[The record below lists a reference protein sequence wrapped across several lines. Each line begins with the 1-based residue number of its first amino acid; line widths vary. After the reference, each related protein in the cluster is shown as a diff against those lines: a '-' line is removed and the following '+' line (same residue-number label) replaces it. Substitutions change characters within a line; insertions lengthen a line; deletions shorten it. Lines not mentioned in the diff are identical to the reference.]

1 MINLNIETLSALD
14 EALER
19 ITEYLNIFGLDGGVV
34 FDSKLVSCELITN
47 VLKHSHS
54 GAKIRIEVGDDSV
67 KIKVENPNGFL
78 PGFSSLC
85 PDPTSESGRGLYLIN
100 SLSEKVEA
108 TEEFICAF
116 LKI

>member
-1 MINLNIETLSALD
+1 MIKLNIETLSALD

-19 ITEYLNIFGLDGGVV
+19 ITEYLNVFDIDGEVV

-47 VLKHSHS
+47 VLKHSRAV
-54 GAKIRIEVGDDSV
+54 AKLKVEVGDNTV
-67 KIKVENPNGFL
+67 KIQVENPTNFV
-78 PGFSSLC
+78 PDFSSHC
-85 PDPTSESGRGLYLIN
+85 PDATCESGRGLFLVN

-108 TEEFICAF
+108 TEEFICAI